1 MLARRL
7 LAPVSAGGS
16 PWRLGR
22 QHAAVATLQVLQ
34 QQTPPAAAPA
44 AAAAA
49 AAAAGDLELGHS
61 AAAAVRQTG

>member
-49 AAAAGDLELGHS
+49 AGDLELGHS